1 MVSFRKSLL
10 LTALLVLVT
19 GIAAAQAVQPLS
31 CTANAGVPPIA
42 RAEGIAEEVGQVVI
56 TCTGGNRAPQDAV
69 LPTIN
74 VQVFLNT
81 NLTSRLYA
89 ATTGLGPHSEAL
101 LLIDDPQ
108 PTQQT
113 LCPDV
118 DAGCPNT
125 TANYVG
131 TLSGNTPSPF
141 AQELT
146 YINGGPNVF
155 RAKHGSQLP
164 GQLQNSVTW
173 LGVPF
178 NAPGTAGTR
187 TLRLSNI
194 RANASALA
202 TAGNFIPSTIAM
214 AISIS
219 GTASLPLAQTQLTVA
234 FVQAGLDFTVSKRTY
249 NQCEL
254 PTPSQAF
261 SIKFSERF
269 GTAFRPVGGGAQ
281 SMPNGIYNT
290 ESMFSNTTQLPSP
303 ASTIG
308 YGVASQETRFQ
319 ASFTN
324 IPTGVTLTLGTP
336 TTTGG
341 LTVNLIS
348 GTTGSV
354 INISN
359 QAATVVWGVVTANP
373 NQLESVTVPIS
384 VSWNSLPGLGTALVR
399 GDYSPLSSVFTAS
412 TSAPVPRFVPNA
424 ADPLEAFTIVPCQTN
439 LLFPY
444 VTNQAGFDTGLVVS
458 NTSLDPYGTAPQT
471 GPCTMFYY
479 GKTAA
484 GASFVDNFT
493 TTSSVAAGEHLI
505 WLLSAG
511 GSHGAP
517 VTPGFQGYLIVR
529 CNFQFAHGF
538 AFVSDLGAQRLAMGY
553 IPLVL
558 DQNVWGNGPTRT
570 KVQSEA
576 LNQ

>member
-19 GIAAAQAVQPLS
+19 GVAAAQIVQPLS
-31 CTANAGVPPIA
+31 CTANAGNPPLV
-42 RAEGIAEEVGQVVI
+42 RAEGIAEEVGQI
-56 TCTGGNRAPQDAV
+56 LIECIGGTRAAEGAT

-89 ATTGLGPHSEAL
+89 ATSGLGSHSEAL
-101 LLIDDPQ
+101 LLVDDPQ
-108 PTQQT
+108 PINQV
-113 LCPDV
+113 LCANV
-118 DAGCPNT
+118 DAGCPT
-125 TANYVG
+125 TATYGAVDPLTG
-131 TLSGNTPSPF
+131 LPVD
-141 AQELT
+141 LT
-146 YINGGPNVF
+146 YLNGRPNVF
-155 RAKHGSQLP
+155 RAKHGSQTPLS
-164 GQLQNSVTW
+164 LQNSVTW

-178 NAPGTAGTR
+178 NAPGTAGRR
-187 TLRLSNI
+187 TLRLANV

-202 TAGNFIPSTIAM
+202 VFGGAVIPSTIAM

-234 FVQAGLDFTVSKRTY
+234 FVQPGLAFSASDEQY
-249 NQCEL
+249 NQCED
-254 PTPSQAF
+254 PEDPFT
-261 SIKFSERF
+261 ITFSERF
-269 GTAFRPVGGGAQ
+269 GTAFRPVGDGNQ
-281 SMPNGIYNT
+281 SIPSAIYNT

-303 ASTIG
+303 SSTIG
-308 YGVASQETRFQ
+308 YGVASQATRLM
-319 ASFTN
+319 ATFTN
-324 IPTGVTLTLGTP
+324 IPTGVTLTLGTA
-336 TTTGG
+336 TATGG
-341 LTVNLIS
+341 LTLSLVS

-354 INISN
+354 INISS
-359 QAATVVWGVVTANP
+359 QSATVVWGVLTANP
-373 NQLESVTVPIS
+373 NVLESVTVPIS
-384 VSWNSLPGLGTALVR
+384 VSWSSLPGLGTALVR
-399 GDYSPLSSVFTAS
+399 GDYSPLSTTFTAS
-412 TSAPVPRFVPNA
+412 TSAAVPRFVPSA
-424 ADPLEAFTIVPCQTN
+424 GDAVEAFTIVPCQTN
-439 LLFPY
+439 LLYPY

-458 NTSLDPYGTAPQT
+458 NTSLDPYGTDPQT

-484 GASFVDNFT
+484 GAQFVDNFT
-493 TTSSVAAGEHLI
+493 TTSSVAAGDHLI

-517 VTPGFQGYLIVR
+517 ATPGFQGYLIVR

-558 DQNVWGNGPTRT
+558 DQNVWGDGPTRT
-570 KVQSEA
+570 GVQSEA